1 MRALEVVHL
10 RMAVDGVADLVDVIR
25 ESVGAQ
31 WESMEIRIYRHARL
45 GSDVIVH
52 LHREIADEHAP
63 VSDVGTRLAA
73 LLREHGMVEHSVWV
87 EARGRADG

>member
-10 RMAVDGVADLVDVIR
+10 RMAVAGAPDLVGVIR
-25 ESVGAQ
+25 ESVGSPP
-31 WESMEIRIYRHARL
+31 ESMEIRIYRHASVR
-45 GSDVIVH
+45 SDLVVH
-52 LHREIADEHAP
+52 LRREIGDGQASA
-63 VSDVGTRLAA
+63 SDVGTRLAA